1 MYNTN
6 VVCTYNTLDIFLE
19 TDNITEKEQEFIRDV
34 IYRQEL
40 LNIFELEDYNETKLA
55 EAIHELYE
63 KIKECKKLKECMMK
77 LASQFMN
84 KDAEFGLTLLYSFD
98 YMYYTHVC
106 VSEFL
111 ETGKIM
117 DKNMNILFILLENI
131 LLEKV

>member
-63 KIKECKKLKECMMK
+63 KIKECKKLKECM
-77 LASQFMN
+77 
-84 KDAEFGLTLLYSFD
+84 EF
-98 YMYYTHVC
+98 
-106 VSEFL
+106 
-111 ETGKIM
+111 
-117 DKNMNILFILLENI
+117 
-131 LLEKV
+131 

>member
-63 KIKECKKLKECMMK
+63 KIKECKKLKECMLK
-77 LASQFMN
+77 VASRFMN

-117 DKNMNILFILLENI
+117 DKNMNILYVLLENI